1 MYFAYTLMCYYNMD
15 LDVYKDKSII
25 KLSSYYASGLLESE
39 QKLQQLCGSQL
50 TSPLDITLQNY
61 NHDVIGSFQV
71 IQSLFPTVEVV
82 LNQDNLLPGA
92 KYTFQDLLVKLTK
105 SQYIEF
111 SLNGIIMLT
120 SSISSAKLIKD
131 PDDIVIV
138 AEKPIN
144 VAPIIIGVVL
154 SVLVLGVLIYIC
166 VMVNIQ
172 KRKNENQSQK
182 YSRAQINR
190 QQQILRY
197 KNASQMLFDS
207 KKIKG
212 ENSVVSQTSSSNI
225 CFVNAETIQKT
236 FNAKDITVEDL
247 EPVPQLSLNGTKE
260 FPLQVPSSLPK
271 SQLKEKSSEES
282 SEIIELG
289 NCPNV
294 LDFLQNKDVKFE
306 PTVQKQEVPKEAK
319 KVLDTLNKI
328 QTLNK
333 IGEVNDDKL
342 KSIYQKLG
350 IQKATQ

>member
-1 MYFAYTLMCYYNMD
+1 MD
-15 LDVYKDKSII
+15 LDVYKDKSVI
-25 KLSSYYASGLLESE
+25 KLSSYYSYGLLESE

-82 LNQDNLLPGA
+82 LNQDTLLPGS
-92 KYTFQDLLVKLTK
+92 KYTFQEILVKLTK
-105 SQYIEF
+105 SQYIQF
-111 SLNGIIMLT
+111 SLNGITMLT

-131 PDDIVIV
+131 PDDIIIV
-138 AEKPIN
+138 AKKPIN

-154 SVLVLGVLIYIC
+154 SVLVLGVLIYIF
-166 VMVNIQ
+166 VMVSIQ
-172 KRKNENQSQK
+172 KKKNENQSQK
-182 YSRAQINR
+182 YSRAEINR

-197 KNASQMLFDS
+197 KNVSQMLFDS
-207 KKIKG
+207 KKKKV
-212 ENSVVSQTSSSNI
+212 ENSVSPQTSNI
-225 CFVNAETIQKT
+225 CIVNSETIQKHS
-236 FNAKDITVEDL
+236 FNASKDITLEDL

-271 SQLKEKSSEES
+271 SQLKEQSSEES

-306 PTVQKQEVPKEAK
+306 PTVQKQETK
-319 KVLDTLNKI
+319 KVLETLNKI